1 VYVTGVEDQYTS
13 AADYFTAAYDGVTGD
28 PVWAS
33 RYDGPAHQEDE
44 GRILTVSADGSRVFV
59 TGESMNAD
67 LDWDY
72 ATVAYD
78 ATTGTRLW
86 ASRYDGPAHSTDFPH
101 AIQVSPRGDAVF
113 VTGESEK
120 TLYAPDYTTVAYDA
134 ATGGRRW
141 LRRYDGPG
149 KVEDRAYGLVV
160 AADGTKVYV
169 TGESWGTDTSSDY
182 ATICY
187 DAGTGSPLWR
197 VRYDGP
203 LHRGD
208 TSIAI
213 AVIPDGQ
220 LVFITGHSAGINTGF
235 DYATIGYQG

>member
-1 VYVTGVEDQYTS
+1 VFVTGVEDLYTS
-13 AADYFTAAYDGVTGD
+13 RADYFTAAYDAATGY

-33 RYDGPAHQEDE
+33 RYNGPAHQEDE

-59 TGESMNAD
+59 TGNSMNAD

-78 ATTGTRLW
+78 AMTGTRLW

-101 AIQVSPRGDAVF
+101 AIQASPRGDVVF

-120 TLYAPDYTTVAYDA
+120 KLYAPDYTTIAYDTA
-134 ATGGRRW
+134 SGGRRW

-149 KVEDRAYGLVV
+149 KMEDRAYGLAV
-160 AADGTKVYV
+160 APDGAKIYV

-182 ATICY
+182 ATIAY
-187 DAGTGSPLWR
+187 DAGSGSPLWLA
-197 VRYDGP
+197 RYDGP

-208 TSIAI
+208 TAMAM
-213 AVIPDGQ
+213 AVVPDGH
-220 LVFITGHSAGINTGF
+220 LMFVTGHSAGVDSGF
-235 DYATIGYQG
+235 DYTTIEYEG